1 MVFKVR
7 HLSDKIWSIEE
18 VVDPDYFEDAN
29 QKVHASLQSSD
40 LDYFFHIIFAI
51 EMRYPASD
59 ILDVLG
65 EIFNDYHR
73 RSDLGKLCK
82 LIKELHELWEFD
94 KHRYL
99 EVLFP
104 Q

>member
-1 MVFKVR
+1 MIFEVI
-7 HLSDKIWSIEE
+7 HLSDKIWPVKE
-18 VVDPDYFEDAN
+18 VVDPDYFENAN
-29 QKVHASLQSSD
+29 QKVHASLQSPD
-40 LDYFFHIIFAI
+40 LDYFLDIVFLI

-59 ILDVLG
+59 IFDVLG

-82 LIKELHELWEFD
+82 LVEKLHELWKFD